1 MKILTKNRL
10 TSQFFKNFQSFSE
23 NFENFSDNFE
33 NFPKTFLHP
42 PPQFFGLR
50 DTPVPKS
57 SIPIVNYQSFSLKT
71 VIIKQPAMFKKV
83 S

>member
-42 PPQFFGLR
+42 PPIFRTSGHPWAFASAESRAILF
-50 DTPVPKS
+50 
-57 SIPIVNYQSFSLKT
+57 PIRLSEDY
-71 VIIKQPAMFKKV
+71 
-83 S
+83 